1 MEQYD
6 LIVIGSGPAGEK
18 AAIQAAQNHKR
29 TAVIETRGVVGG
41 VCVHTGTLPSKT
53 LRETVL
59 YLAGL
64 KQRSVYG
71 VVCTV
76 KSDVTV
82 GELMYRT
89 RHVIQNE
96 LEVIHNKLMRHGITV
111 LSGRGR
117 LASAHEVEVVDASD
131 GARPLSAEAIII
143 AAGSRP
149 FRDPTVPFDDRLI
162 FDSET
167 ILNLDRIP
175 KSLVI
180 VGGGIIGCEYACIF
194 AHLGVAVTLI
204 DSKPRLIPFL
214 DHEISDALTHLMR
227 KVGIKVI
234 LEDRKEALTAADNQ
248 VTIATRG
255 GRTITAEKALFAT
268 GRVGNTVGM
277 GLDRVGV
284 PVDERGLIVVDENF
298 HTGVE
303 KIYAVGDIIG
313 FPALASVSMDQGRLA
328 ARHAFGRSET
338 RLNTLLPYGI
348 YTIPEVSIVG
358 ETEAGLSGRGVP
370 YETGTAHF
378 YELARGQIAG
388 DHDGLLKL
396 IFCPHTH
403 KLYGVHIIGQD
414 AADLV
419 HVGQAV
425 ISFNGTIDFF
435 VDTVFNFP
443 TMSEAYKVAALNGL
457 ANLHAADGSP
467 RIGIDRKRKMS

>member
-6 LIVIGSGPAGEK
+6 LIVVGSGPAGEK
-18 AAIQAAQNHKR
+18 AAIQAAQYRKR
-29 TAVIETRGVVGG
+29 TAVIEARGVVGG

-76 KSDVTV
+76 KNDVTV

-96 LEVIHNKLMRHGITV
+96 LEVIHNKLMRHGIAV
-111 LSGRGR
+111 LNGRGR
-117 LASAHEVEVVDASD
+117 LVSAHEVEVVEST
-131 GARPLSAEAIII
+131 GEGRTLSAEAVVI

-149 FRDPTVPFDDRLI
+149 HHDPEVAFDDRLI
-162 FDSET
+162 FDAET
-167 ILNLDRIP
+167 ILRLDRIP
-175 KSLVI
+175 RSLVI

-204 DSKPRLIPFL
+204 DSKPRLLPFL
-214 DHEISDALTHLMR
+214 DHEVSDTLTHLMR
-227 KVGIKVI
+227 KAGIKVI
-234 LEDRKEALTAADNQ
+234 LGDRKNALTAGDDR
-248 VTIATRG
+248 VTIITCG

-277 GLDRVGV
+277 GLETVGV

-328 ARHAFGRSET
+328 VRHAFGRQEA
-338 RLNTLLPYGI
+338 RLNALLPYGI

-403 KLYGVHIIGQD
+403 TLYGVHIIGQD

-419 HVGQAV
+419 HVGQTV
-425 ISFNGTIDFF
+425 ISFGGAIDFF

-457 ANLHAADGSP
+457 ANLRAGGGTTS
-467 RIGIDRKRKMS
+467 G